1 MDRRNVPSA
10 EHPAPRYRRTVRIA
24 GMEWVTAL
32 LALAMCLLFATGIA
46 MLTRSPTATVAATAG
61 IAVGLVAVSRILR
74 TGR

>member
-1 MDRRNVPSA
+1 MDPRSVPRPEQPAIRRT
-10 EHPAPRYRRTVRIA
+10 RTVRIA

-46 MLTRSPTATVAATAG
+46 LLTRSTAATLVGTAG
-61 IAVGLVAVSRILR
+61 IAVGLAAVSRILR

>member
-1 MDRRNVPSA
+1 MDRRSVQRS
-10 EHPAPRYRRTVRIA
+10 EHPAPRYGRTVRIA

-32 LALAMCLLFATGIA
+32 LALAMCLLFAVGIA
-46 MLTRSPTATVAATAG
+46 MLTHSLVATVAGTGG